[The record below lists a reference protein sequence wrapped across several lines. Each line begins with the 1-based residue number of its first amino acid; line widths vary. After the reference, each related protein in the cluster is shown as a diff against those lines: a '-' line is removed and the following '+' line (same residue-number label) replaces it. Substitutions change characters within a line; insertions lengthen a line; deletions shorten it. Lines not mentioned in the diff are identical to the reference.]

1 MVYLSQGQL
10 DKWRNYLLF
19 GDVLTQVKFY
29 QIIAIKLDSYSA
41 FQKKRILQTE
51 SVIFVWEN
59 SEDPLSD
66 IQYIQHRLLSLR
78 EKFCFAAVPT
88 YLYTSTQLQQSLNS
102 ICSSQPTGQ
111 ERISCHEISSEVCEW
126 VADWWLY
133 NSRTYNWAYC
143 EVM

>member
-51 SVIFVWEN
+51 SVIFV
-59 SEDPLSD
+59 
-66 IQYIQHRLLSLR
+66 
-78 EKFCFAAVPT
+78 
-88 YLYTSTQLQQSLNS
+88 
-102 ICSSQPTGQ
+102 
-111 ERISCHEISSEVCEW
+111 
-126 VADWWLY
+126 
-133 NSRTYNWAYC
+133 
-143 EVM
+143 